1 MEKPG
6 YATYRTL
13 LTSSDDFDAR
23 PTITLTPGSSQ
34 TCDDPGASEPSAQV
48 LKSAEMRVTIDTSIS
63 APRR

>member
-34 TCDDPGASEPSAQV
+34 TCDGPGASDRPP
-48 LKSAEMRVTIDTSIS
+48 KS
-63 APRR
+63 